1 MAKSKNK
8 QLEETK
14 IIKSYSFQL
23 PLLKTYTISNI
34 TIIIV
39 TGY

>member
-23 PLLKTYTISNI
+23 PLLLKLIPFLTSQLLL
-34 TIIIV
+34 
-39 TGY
+39 